1 MTARRYVEEIELGDG
16 GPGRLVDLL
25 RRFAACHDGW
35 ANLQPLLPEGA
46 DLPPSRG
53 LAILFGAPP
62 VTVPVCTWVAG
73 RPTRRGLRPDALG
86 IQHAS
91 GPRAVNRLASAGL
104 PLLPGWR
111 WRQDNPRRGLVV
123 DLPAGTDPGEAV
135 MWLLSAGT
143 RLCALEL
150 DGRWRARVHH
160 PRQAAPGG

>member
-1 MTARRYVEEIELGDG
+1 MTARRYVEEIEIAHGASDL
-16 GPGRLVDLL
+16 LVDLL

-35 ANLQPLLPEGA
+35 ANLQPVLREGETP
-46 DLPPSRG
+46 PPSRG

-73 RPTRRGLRPDALG
+73 RRARRGLRPDTLG

-91 GPRAVNRLASAGL
+91 GPRAVSRLASTGL
-104 PLLPGWR
+104 PLPPGWR

-123 DLPAGTDPGEAV
+123 DLPPGTDPGEAV
-135 MWLLSAGT
+135 PWLLEAGT
-143 RLCALEL
+143 RLCAVDL